1 MHRAWQPA
9 FSPASLSGYLGLMD
23 ASARKLTTMIEARAV
38 AEAAATAAGG
48 ETAATGGETA
58 VVGSRLDV
66 HYELG
71 RMTLQVGCRGK
82 LEPAMLKLNPR
93 YVARPTR
100 NLAHDLTRPANPNP
114 THLSPPQN

>member
-38 AEAAATAAGG
+38 AEAAATGR
-48 ETAATGGETA
+48 ETA

-71 RMTLQVGCRGK
+71 RMTLQVGCRRK

-114 THLSPPQN
+114 THLTPPQN